1 MKRVDIITGNAVP
14 LLQANVDT
22 DQILPKQFLRT
33 ISREGL
39 AGALFFD
46 WRFDETGAEIP
57 DFILNQTPYRHASI
71 LIAGEN
77 FACGSS
83 REHAVW
89 ALLDYGISC
98 VIAPSFAEIF
108 AGNAANNGLLLI
120 TLPKAD
126 VEALAAE
133 AAGQSTDF
141 RIDLPLQII
150 TTPSGRELA
159 FEFDAGTKRKLI
171 AGLDAIGET
180 QLHERAI
187 AAFETQQNEALPWL
201 SGSSAPGIAR

>member
-1 MKRVDIITGNAVP
+1 MSLSHEYAETHEVFNQVP
-14 LLQANVDT
+14 
-22 DQILPKQFLRT
+22 P
-33 ISREGL
+33 
-39 AGALFFD
+39 
-46 WRFDETGAEIP
+46 
-57 DFILNQTPYRHASI
+57 
-71 LIAGEN
+71 
-77 FACGSS
+77 
-83 REHAVW
+83 
-89 ALLDYGISC
+89 LDGVNLY
-98 VIAPSFAEIF
+98 
-108 AGNAANNGLLLI
+108 
-120 TLPKAD
+120 
-126 VEALAAE
+126 
-133 AAGQSTDF
+133 